1 VMVSTRGDS
10 HIHRIES
17 LSLTFWNPRSIR
29 VIDVLDDPT
38 STTRQLLPDDELE
51 NLKKVVGTQD

>member
-1 VMVSTRGDS
+1 MMVSTRGDS

-29 VIDVLDDPT
+29 VIDVFSDPT
-38 STTRQLLPDDELE
+38 STIRQLLPDDELE
-51 NLKKVVGTQD
+51 NLKKEVGTQD